1 MDQHDEREI
10 KALISL
16 TDEPDDRIFSEIA
29 EKIFSY
35 GAIALPFLEEHW
47 ENSFDSVMQQ
57 RILEIIHKIQF
68 ENVSTELN
76 KWVILGTKDL
86 YAAYMLITRFQY
98 PDVKEDE
105 IKNKIEAIR
114 KDIWLELN
122 DELTALEKIK
132 VVNHIFFEEYKF
144 GGNKVDF
151 HAPHN
156 LYLNTLLETHKG
168 NPLSLGMLYIII
180 TQQLNMP
187 VYGVNLPEHFVLA
200 YTNELDEE
208 SLEFLD
214 KKEVLFYINPFS
226 KGSVFSRKEVELFI
240 TQLKIE
246 PKEMFFKP
254 CGNIDIVRRLINN
267 LIYSYEKLGHVQK
280 KNELEILMTILN
292 P

>member
-16 TDEPDDRIFSEIA
+16 TDEPDDRVFSEIA

-35 GAIALPFLEEHW
+35 GTTALPFLEEHW
-47 ENSFDSVMQQ
+47 ENSFDPVMQQ

-68 ENVSTELN
+68 ENVFSEL
-76 KWVILGTKDL
+76 KHWVKIGATDL

-98 PDVKEDE
+98 PDVKEEE
-105 IKNKIEAIR
+105 INNKIEAIR

-122 DELTALEKIK
+122 NELTSLEKIK

-144 GGNKVDF
+144 GGNSVDF
-151 HAPHN
+151 HAPQN

-180 TQQLNMP
+180 AQKLNMP

-214 KKEVLFYINPFS
+214 KNEVLFYINPFS
-226 KGSVFSRKEVELFI
+226 KGAVFSRKEVELFI

-246 PKEMFFKP
+246 PREMFFQP
-254 CGNIDIVRRLINN
+254 CKNIDIIRRLINN
-267 LIYSYEKLGHVQK
+267 LIYAYEKSGHVQK
-280 KNELEILMTILN
+280 KKELEILINILN

>member
-16 TDEPDDRIFSEIA
+16 TDEPDDRIFAEIA

-35 GAIALPFLEEHW
+35 GSTAIPYLEERW
-47 ENSFDSVMQQ
+47 ENSFDTEMQH

-68 ENVSTELN
+68 ETVTTQLN
-76 KWVILGTKDL
+76 NWVNSGAMNLFE
-86 YAAYMLITRFQY
+86 AYIIITRFQY
-98 PDVKEDE
+98 PDINETE
-105 IKNKIEAIR
+105 IINKIEAIR

-122 DELTALEKIK
+122 SELTALEKIK
-132 VVNHIFFEEYKF
+132 VVNHILFEVHKF
-144 GGNKVDF
+144 GGNSEDF
-151 HAPHN
+151 HAPQN

-180 TQQLNMP
+180 AQQLDIP
-187 VYGVNLPEHFVLA
+187 VYGVNLPDHFVLA

-214 KKEVLFYINPFS
+214 KNEVLFYINPFS
-226 KGSVFSRKEVELFI
+226 KGAVFSRKEVELFI

-246 PKEMFFKP
+246 PKEFFFQP
-254 CGNIDIVRRLINN
+254 CKNVDIIRRLINN
-267 LIYSYEKLGHVQK
+267 LIYSYEKSGHVQK
-280 KNELEILMTILN
+280 TKELGVLMNILK

>member
-16 TDEPDDRIFSEIA
+16 TDEPDDRIFAEIA

-35 GAIALPFLEEHW
+35 GTTALPFLEEHW

-57 RILEIIHKIQF
+57 RILDIIHKIQF
-68 ENVSTELN
+68 ENVSAELK
-76 KWVILGTKDL
+76 KWVKLGANNL
-86 YAAYMLITRFQY
+86 YDAYMLITRFQY

-105 IKNKIEAIR
+105 IKNKIESIR

-122 DELTALEKIK
+122 NELTSLEKIK
-132 VVNHIFFEEYKF
+132 VVNHLFFEEYKF
-144 GGNKVDF
+144 GGNTVDF

-180 TQQLNMP
+180 AQQLNMP

-200 YTNELDEE
+200 YTNEMDEE

-214 KKEVLFYINPFS
+214 RNEVLFYINPFS
-226 KGSVFSRKEVELFI
+226 KGAVFSRKEVEHFI
-240 TQLKIE
+240 AQLKIE
-246 PKEMFFKP
+246 PHEMFFKP
-254 CGNIDIVRRLINN
+254 CKNIDIIIRLINN
-267 LIYSYEKLGHVQK
+267 LIFSYEKLGHVQK
-280 KNELEILMTILN
+280 KNELEMLLKILN